1 MQTLLT
7 RSDLAALLLKVSV
20 EDVAR
25 ESGLS
30 VKTIYRLRQQQ
41 NSPTLETAEK
51 VVSAIRRINA
61 VKASP
66 DAKEA
71 A

>member
-7 RSDLAALLLKVSV
+7 SADLAALLAKTNV
-20 EDVAR
+20 EAVAR

-30 VKTIYRLRQQQ
+30 VKTIYRLRQQK

-51 VVSAIRRINA
+51 IVAAIRRINA
-61 VKASP
+61 STPEPAKA
-66 DAKEA
+66 
-71 A
+71 

>member
-7 RSDLAALLLKVSV
+7 SADLAALLAKTNV
-20 EDVAR
+20 EAVAR

-30 VKTIYRLRQQQ
+30 VKTIYRLRQQK

-51 VVSAIRRINA
+51 IVAAIRRINA
-61 VKASP
+61 ATPEPAKA
-66 DAKEA
+66 
-71 A
+71 

>member
-7 RSDLAALLLKVSV
+7 RSDLATLLLKVSV

-51 VVSAIRRINA
+51 VVAAIRRINA
-61 VKASP
+61 VKASST
-66 DAKEA
+66 EA
-71 A
+71 Q

>member
-7 RSDLAALLLKVSV
+7 SADLAALLAKTNV
-20 EDVAR
+20 EAVAR

-30 VKTIYRLRQQQ
+30 VKTIYRLRQQK

-51 VVSAIRRINA
+51 IVAAIRRINA
-61 VKASP
+61 VQASQ
-66 DAKEA
+66 EA

>member
-7 RSDLAALLLKVSV
+7 SADLAALLAKTNV
-20 EDVAR
+20 EAVAR

-30 VKTIYRLRQQQ
+30 VKTIYRLRQQK

-51 VVSAIRRINA
+51 IVAAIRRINA
-61 VKASP
+61 STP
-66 DAKEA
+66 EPAKV
-71 A
+71 